1 MLGMSLLVAGA
12 ASPEV
17 EPVGAANDP
26 SRPATDLATDPKL
39 IPANRALS
47 DGCDLAHPRSKRCS
61 TEGHPSGLNRSWND
75 PGAIERTRR
84 TVEAVG
90 VDLAAA
96 PVKCANCGEPTE
108 SSDAYDCQHCGR
120 P

>member
-1 MLGMSLLVAGA
+1 MIRNPVLRSMLGMSLLVAGA

-61 TEGHPSGLNRSWND
+61 TEGHRRHHLTKSERRAIREMNAAHRP
-75 PGAIERTRR
+75 PGA
-84 TVEAVG
+84 
-90 VDLAAA
+90 
-96 PVKCANCGEPTE
+96 
-108 SSDAYDCQHCGR
+108 GR
-120 P
+120 ENG